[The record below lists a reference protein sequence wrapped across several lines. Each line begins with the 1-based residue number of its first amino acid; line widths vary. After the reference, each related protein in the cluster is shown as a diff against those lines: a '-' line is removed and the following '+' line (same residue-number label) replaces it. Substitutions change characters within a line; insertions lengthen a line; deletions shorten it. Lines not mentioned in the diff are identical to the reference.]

1 MKSRRIAWLGDLD
14 RMDDHWLSKKI
25 MEWKHTAFRSRGR
38 PKMRQEGDVKQHIEV
53 TKILIAKSTLK
64 VGLNGNFSLS
74 RSNLIV
80 LGLTRIRNLRSS
92 FF

>member
-1 MKSRRIAWLGDLD
+1 
-14 RMDDHWLSKKI
+14 
-25 MEWKHTAFRSRGR
+25 
-38 PKMRQEGDVKQHIEV
+38 MRQEGDVKQHIEV

-80 LGLTRIRNLRSS
+80 LGLTRIRNSRIS